1 MPARPVFPGCS
12 DAVTISMTEADV
24 ADIARRIH
32 AHDVSL
38 WGASPETQSIVG
50 QRLGWLDAPGWLNEN
65 REELTTWARA
75 IQSEGFAR
83 VVVLG
88 MGGSSLAA
96 QALAGVLGKTEQ
108 GLPLV
113 VLDTTHPDAIA
124 ATATAPSLSQTLFIS
139 ASKSGTTVE
148 VSALTAYFYQQVKAQ
163 RGHAAGENFVAITDA
178 GSALQHYAEA
188 HDFRRC
194 FLNPADVGGRF
205 SVLTAF
211 GMVPAALLGL
221 DLERMFC
228 SAYAAR
234 AASGLDTPD
243 ADPPALRLGQAMAR
257 SALAGR
263 NKLTLLLSP
272 QLGAFSAWVEQLVA
286 ESTGKSGIGIIPV
299 IDETLPIDDY
309 GADRFFVAVT
319 LAGDHTLDETLQ
331 ALAAAGHE
339 IDHHQLDDRYAV
351 VGEFFRWEFAVAV
364 AAALLAVN
372 PFDEPD
378 VVSSKQT
385 TRRLLEG
392 KKEEQAISI
401 GEIRDDAG
409 HALRMPLALVDEDAG
424 VIEQLVR
431 FFQNADP
438 TNYLTLMP
446 FLHMTDDV
454 QNLLSDLVVAL
465 RAVLP
470 LPVIL
475 NPGPRYLH
483 STGQLHKGG
492 PNTGLYLII
501 TASTGTVLAIPGE
514 PYSFSE
520 LNNAQARGDF
530 SNLVALGRQVAH
542 LDLGSSPQ
550 EALAAVVAAVR
561 LLWTENV

>member
-1 MPARPVFPGCS
+1 
-12 DAVTISMTEADV
+12 MTEADV
-24 ADIARRIH
+24 VDIARRIH
-32 AHDVSL
+32 TRDVSL
-38 WGASPETQSIVG
+38 WAAAPEAQSIVG
-50 QRLGWLDAPGWLNEN
+50 KRLGWLDAPDWLNEN
-65 REELTTWARA
+65 REELTTWARD
-75 IQSEGFAR
+75 IRGQGFAR

-96 QALAGVLGKTEQ
+96 QALAGVFGKTEQ

-113 VLDTTHPDAIA
+113 VLDTTHPEAIA
-124 ATATAPSLSQTLFIS
+124 ATAAAASLSETLFIS
-139 ASKSGTTVE
+139 ASKSGTTIE
-148 VSALTAYFYQQVKAQ
+148 VSALTAYFYQQVKAE
-163 RGHAAGENFVAITDA
+163 RGRAAGENFVAITDA
-178 GSALQHYAEA
+178 GSALQRYAEA

-221 DLERMFC
+221 DLDRMFN
-228 SAYAAR
+228 SARTAR
-234 AASGLDTPD
+234 AASGADTPD
-243 ADPPALRLGQAMAR
+243 ADPSALRLGQAMAR

-272 QLGAFSAWVEQLVA
+272 QLGAFSVWVEQLVA
-286 ESTGKSGIGIIPV
+286 ESIGKSGIGIIPV
-299 IDETLPIDDY
+299 IDESLPIGAY
-309 GADRFFVAVT
+309 GMDRFFVAVT
-319 LAGDHTLDETLQ
+319 LTGDHTLDETLQ
-331 ALAAAGHE
+331 ALEAAGHE
-339 IDHHQLDDRYAV
+339 IDHHQLDDRYDLA
-351 VGEFFRWEFAVAV
+351 GEFFRWEFAVAV
-364 AAALLAVN
+364 AGALLAVN

-392 KKEEQAISI
+392 KKEEQANSI

-409 HALRMPLALVDEDAG
+409 LTLRMPISLVDEDAG
-424 VIEQLVR
+424 LSGQLLR
-431 FFQNADP
+431 FFQNAGP

-446 FLHMTDDV
+446 FLYMTDDV
-454 QNLLSDLVVAL
+454 QNALSELITAL

-492 PNTGLYLII
+492 PNSGLYLII
-501 TASTGTVLAIPGE
+501 TASTDTMLAIPGE
-514 PYSFSE
+514 PYSFSD
-520 LNNAQARGDF
+520 LNNAQASGDF
-530 SNLVALGRQVAH
+530 LSLAALDRQVAH

-550 EALAAVVAAVR
+550 QALAAVTAEVQLR
-561 LLWTENV
+561 WTESA

>member
-1 MPARPVFPGCS
+1 
-12 DAVTISMTEADV
+12 MTEADV
-24 ADIARRIH
+24 VDIARRIH
-32 AHDVSL
+32 ARDVSL
-38 WGASPETQSIVG
+38 WAAAPEAQTIVG
-50 QRLGWLDAPGWLNEN
+50 KRLGWLDAPDWLNKN
-65 REELTTWARA
+65 REGLTTWARD
-75 IQSEGFAR
+75 IHGQGFAR

-108 GLPLV
+108 GVPLV
-113 VLDTTHPDAIA
+113 VLDTTHPEAIA
-124 ATATAPSLSQTLFIS
+124 ATAAAASLSETLFVS
-139 ASKSGTTVE
+139 ASKSGTTIE
-148 VSALTAYFYQQVKAQ
+148 VAALTPYFYQQVKAE
-163 RGHAAGENFVAITDA
+163 RGRAAGENFVAITDA

-188 HDFRRC
+188 HNFRHC
-194 FLNPADVGGRF
+194 FLNPADIGGRF
-205 SVLTAF
+205 SALTAF

-221 DLERMFC
+221 DLERMFY
-228 SAYAAR
+228 SAYDAR
-234 AASGLDTPD
+234 AASGADTPD
-243 ADPPALRLGQAMAR
+243 AEPSALRLGQAMAR

-272 QLGAFSAWVEQLVA
+272 QLRAFSVWVEQLVA

-299 IDETLPIDDY
+299 IDETLPIGAY

-331 ALAAAGHE
+331 ALKRVGHE
-339 IDHHQLDDRYAV
+339 IDHHQLDDRYDL

-364 AAALLAVN
+364 AAVLLAVN

-392 KKEEQAISI
+392 KKEAQAISI

-409 HALRMPLALVDEDAG
+409 HTLRMPFALVDEDVG
-424 VIEQLVR
+424 LIGQLVQ
-431 FFQNADP
+431 FFQNAGP

-454 QNLLSDLVVAL
+454 QTALLELVVAL

-501 TASTGTVLAIPGE
+501 TASTDTVLAIPGE
-514 PYSFSE
+514 PYSFSD
-520 LNNAQARGDF
+520 LNNAQACGDF
-530 SNLVALGRQVAH
+530 SSLVALGRQVAH

-550 EALAAVVAAVR
+550 QALAAVVAEVR
-561 LLWTENV
+561 LRWTETV

>member
-1 MPARPVFPGCS
+1 
-12 DAVTISMTEADV
+12 MTEADV
-24 ADIARRIH
+24 VDIARRIH
-32 AHDVSL
+32 TRDVSL
-38 WGASPETQSIVG
+38 WPAAPEEQPIIG
-50 QRLGWLDAPGWLNEN
+50 KRLGWLDAPDWLKKN
-65 REELTTWARA
+65 REELTTWARD
-75 IQSEGFAR
+75 IYGQEFAR

-96 QALAGVLGKTEQ
+96 RALAGVFGKTEQ

-113 VLDTTHPDAIA
+113 VLDTTHPEAIA
-124 ATATAPSLSQTLFIS
+124 VTAAAASLSETLFVS
-139 ASKSGTTVE
+139 ASKSGTTAE
-148 VSALTAYFYQQVKAQ
+148 VTALTAYFYQQVKAE
-163 RGHAAGENFVAITDA
+163 RGRAAGENFVAITDA

-205 SVLTAF
+205 SMLTAF

-221 DLERMFC
+221 DLDRMFN
-228 SAYAAR
+228 SAR
-234 AASGLDTPD
+234 AARVASEADTPD
-243 ADPPALRLGQAMAR
+243 ADQSALRLGQAMAR

-272 QLGAFSAWVEQLVA
+272 QLGAFSAWVEQLIA
-286 ESTGKSGIGIIPV
+286 ESTGKSGTGIIPV
-299 IDETLPIDDY
+299 IDESLPIGAY
-309 GADRFFVAVT
+309 GMDRFFVAVT
-319 LAGDHTLDETLQ
+319 LTGDHTLDETLQ
-331 ALAAAGHE
+331 ALEAAGHE
-339 IDHHQLDDRYAV
+339 IDHHQLDDRYDLA
-351 VGEFFRWEFAVAV
+351 GEFFRWEFAVAV
-364 AAALLAVN
+364 AGALLAVN

-392 KKEEQAISI
+392 NKEEQANSI

-409 HALRMPLALVDEDAG
+409 LTLRMPISLVDEDAG
-424 VIEQLVR
+424 LSGQLLR
-431 FFQNADP
+431 FFQNASP

-446 FLHMTDDV
+446 FLYMTDDV
-454 QNLLSDLVVAL
+454 QNALSELITAL

-492 PNTGLYLII
+492 PNSGLYLII
-501 TASTGTVLAIPGE
+501 TASTDTMLPIPGE
-514 PYSFSE
+514 PYSFSD
-520 LNNAQARGDF
+520 LNNAQASGDF
-530 SNLVALGRQVAH
+530 LSLVALGRQVAH
-542 LDLGSSPQ
+542 LDLGALTQ
-550 EALAAVVAAVR
+550 QALAAVTAEVQLR
-561 LLWTENV
+561 WTESA

>member
-1 MPARPVFPGCS
+1 
-12 DAVTISMTEADV
+12 MTEADV
-24 ADIARRIH
+24 VDIARRIH
-32 AHDVSL
+32 TRDVSL
-38 WGASPETQSIVG
+38 WAAAPEAQSIVG
-50 QRLGWLDAPGWLNEN
+50 KRLGWLDAPDWLNEN
-65 REELTTWARA
+65 REELTTWARD
-75 IQSEGFAR
+75 IRGQGFAR

-96 QALAGVLGKTEQ
+96 QALAGVFGKTEQ

-113 VLDTTHPDAIA
+113 VLDTTHPA
-124 ATATAPSLSQTLFIS
+124 AVTAAAACLPETLFVS
-139 ASKSGTTVE
+139 ASKSGTTTE
-148 VSALTAYFYQQVKAQ
+148 VTALTAYFYQQVKAE
-163 RGHAAGENFVAITDA
+163 RGRPAGENFVAITDA
-178 GSALQHYAEA
+178 GSALQRYAEA

-221 DLERMFC
+221 DLGRMFN
-228 SAYAAR
+228 SARTAR
-234 AASGLDTPD
+234 AASGADTLD
-243 ADPPALRLGQAMAR
+243 ADPSALRLGQAMAR

-263 NKLTLLLSP
+263 NELTLLLSP
-272 QLGAFSAWVEQLVA
+272 QLGAFAVWVEQLVA
-286 ESTGKSGIGIIPV
+286 ESIGKSGIGIIPV
-299 IDETLPIDDY
+299 IDESLPIGAY
-309 GADRFFVAVT
+309 GMDRFFVAVT
-319 LAGDHTLDETLQ
+319 LTGDHTLDETLQ
-331 ALAAAGHE
+331 ALEAAGHE
-339 IDHHQLDDRYAV
+339 IDHHQLDDRYDLA
-351 VGEFFRWEFAVAV
+351 GEFFRWEFAVAV
-364 AAALLAVN
+364 AGALLAVN

-392 KKEEQAISI
+392 KKEEQANSI

-409 HALRMPLALVDEDAG
+409 LTLRMPISLVDEDAG
-424 VIEQLVR
+424 LSGQLLR
-431 FFQNADP
+431 FFQNAGP

-446 FLHMTDDV
+446 FLYMTDDV
-454 QNLLSDLVVAL
+454 QNAMSELITAL

-492 PNTGLYLII
+492 PNSGLYLII
-501 TASTGTVLAIPGE
+501 TASTDTMLAIPGE

-520 LNNAQARGDF
+520 LNNAQASGDF
-530 SNLVALGRQVAH
+530 LSLVALDRQVAH

-550 EALAAVVAAVR
+550 QALAAVTAEVQLR
-561 LLWTENV
+561 WTESA

>member
-1 MPARPVFPGCS
+1 
-12 DAVTISMTEADV
+12 MTEADV
-24 ADIARRIH
+24 VDIARRIH
-32 AHDVSL
+32 TRDVSL
-38 WGASPETQSIVG
+38 WAAAPEAQSIVG
-50 QRLGWLDAPGWLNEN
+50 KRLGWLDAPNWLNEN
-65 REELTTWARA
+65 REELTTWARD
-75 IQSEGFAR
+75 IRSQGFAR

-96 QALAGVLGKTEQ
+96 RALAGVFGKTEQ

-113 VLDTTHPDAIA
+113 VLDTTHPAAI
-124 ATATAPSLSQTLFIS
+124 TAEAVCLPETLFVS
-139 ASKSGTTVE
+139 ASKSGTTAE
-148 VSALTAYFYQQVKAQ
+148 VTALTAYFYQQVKAE
-163 RGHAAGENFVAITDA
+163 RGRAAGENFVAITDA
-178 GSALQHYAEA
+178 GSALQRYAEA

-221 DLERMFC
+221 DLDRMFN
-228 SAYAAR
+228 SARIAW
-234 AASGLDTPD
+234 AASGADTPD
-243 ADPPALRLGQAMAR
+243 SDQSALRLGQAMAW

-272 QLGAFSAWVEQLVA
+272 QLGAFSVWVEQLVA
-286 ESTGKSGIGIIPV
+286 ESIGKSGIGIIPV
-299 IDETLPIDDY
+299 IDESLPISTY
-309 GADRFFVAVT
+309 GKDRFFVAVT
-319 LAGDHTLDETLQ
+319 LIGDHTQDETLQ
-331 ALAAAGHE
+331 ALEAVGHE
-339 IDHHQLDDRYAV
+339 IDHHQLDDRYDLA
-351 VGEFFRWEFAVAV
+351 GEFFRWEFAVAV
-364 AAALLAVN
+364 TGALLAVN

-392 KKEEQAISI
+392 KKEEQANSI

-409 HALRMPLALVDEDAG
+409 LTLRMPISLVDEDAG
-424 VIEQLVR
+424 LSGQLLR
-431 FFQNADP
+431 FFQNAGP

-446 FLHMTDDV
+446 FLYMTDDV
-454 QNLLSDLVVAL
+454 QNALSELITAL

-492 PNTGLYLII
+492 PNSGLYLII
-501 TASTGTVLAIPGE
+501 TASTDTMLAIPGE
-514 PYSFSE
+514 PYSFSD
-520 LNNAQARGDF
+520 LNNAQASGDF
-530 SNLVALGRQVAH
+530 LSLAALDRQVAH

-550 EALAAVVAAVR
+550 QALAAVTAEVQLR
-561 LLWTENV
+561 WTESA

>member
-1 MPARPVFPGCS
+1 
-12 DAVTISMTEADV
+12 MTEADV
-24 ADIARRIH
+24 VDIARRIH
-32 AHDVSL
+32 TRDVSL
-38 WGASPETQSIVG
+38 WPAAPEEQPIIG
-50 QRLGWLDAPGWLNEN
+50 KRLGWLDAPDWLKKN
-65 REELTTWARA
+65 REELTTWARD
-75 IQSEGFAR
+75 IYGQEFAR

-96 QALAGVLGKTEQ
+96 RALAGVFGKTEQ

-113 VLDTTHPDAIA
+113 VLDTTHPEAIA
-124 ATATAPSLSQTLFIS
+124 VTAAAASLSETLFVS
-139 ASKSGTTVE
+139 ASKSGTTAE
-148 VSALTAYFYQQVKAQ
+148 VTALTAYFYQQVKAE
-163 RGHAAGENFVAITDA
+163 RGRAAGENFVAITDA

-205 SVLTAF
+205 SMLTAF

-221 DLERMFC
+221 DLDRMFN
-228 SAYAAR
+228 SAR
-234 AASGLDTPD
+234 AARVASEADTPD
-243 ADPPALRLGQAMAR
+243 ADQSALRLGQAMAR

-272 QLGAFSAWVEQLVA
+272 QLGAFSAWVEQLIA

-299 IDETLPIDDY
+299 IDESLPIGAY
-309 GADRFFVAVT
+309 GMDRFFVAVT
-319 LAGDHTLDETLQ
+319 LTGDHTLDETLQ
-331 ALAAAGHE
+331 ALEAAGHE
-339 IDHHQLDDRYAV
+339 IDHHQLDDRYDLA
-351 VGEFFRWEFAVAV
+351 GEFFRWEFAVAV
-364 AAALLAVN
+364 AGALLAVN

-392 KKEEQAISI
+392 NKEEQANSI

-409 HALRMPLALVDEDAG
+409 LTLRMPISLVDEDAG
-424 VIEQLVR
+424 LSGQLLR
-431 FFQNADP
+431 FFQNASP

-446 FLHMTDDV
+446 FLYMTDDV
-454 QNLLSDLVVAL
+454 QNALSELITAL

-492 PNTGLYLII
+492 PNSGLYLII
-501 TASTGTVLAIPGE
+501 TASTDTMLPIPGE
-514 PYSFSE
+514 PYSFSD
-520 LNNAQARGDF
+520 LNNAQASGDF
-530 SNLVALGRQVAH
+530 LSLVALGRQVAH
-542 LDLGSSPQ
+542 LDLGALTQ
-550 EALAAVVAAVR
+550 QALAAVTAEVQLR
-561 LLWTENV
+561 WTESA

>member
-1 MPARPVFPGCS
+1 
-12 DAVTISMTEADV
+12 MTEADV
-24 ADIARRIH
+24 VDIARRIH
-32 AHDVSL
+32 TRDVSL
-38 WGASPETQSIVG
+38 WPAAPEEQPIIG
-50 QRLGWLDAPGWLNEN
+50 KRLGWVDAPDWLKKN
-65 REELTTWARA
+65 REELTTWARD
-75 IQSEGFAR
+75 IYGQEFAR

-96 QALAGVLGKTEQ
+96 RTLAGVFGKTEQ

-113 VLDTTHPDAIA
+113 VLDTTHPEAIA
-124 ATATAPSLSQTLFIS
+124 VTAAAASLSETLFVS
-139 ASKSGTTVE
+139 ASKSGTTAE
-148 VSALTAYFYQQVKAQ
+148 VTALTAYFYQQVKAE
-163 RGHAAGENFVAITDA
+163 RGRAAGENFVAITDA

-205 SVLTAF
+205 SMLTAF

-221 DLERMFC
+221 DLDRMFN
-228 SAYAAR
+228 SAR
-234 AASGLDTPD
+234 AARVASEADTPD
-243 ADPPALRLGQAMAR
+243 ADQSALRLGQAMAR

-272 QLGAFSAWVEQLVA
+272 QLGAFSAWVEQLIA

-299 IDETLPIDDY
+299 IDESLPIGAY
-309 GADRFFVAVT
+309 GMDRFFVAVT
-319 LAGDHTLDETLQ
+319 LTGDHTLDETLQ
-331 ALAAAGHE
+331 ALEAAGHE
-339 IDHHQLDDRYAV
+339 IDHHQLDDRYDLA
-351 VGEFFRWEFAVAV
+351 GEFFRWEFAVAV
-364 AAALLAVN
+364 AGALLAVN

-392 KKEEQAISI
+392 NKEEQANSI

-409 HALRMPLALVDEDAG
+409 LTLRMPISLVDEDAG
-424 VIEQLVR
+424 LSGQLLR
-431 FFQNADP
+431 FFQNASP

-446 FLHMTDDV
+446 FLYMTDDV
-454 QNLLSDLVVAL
+454 QNALSELITAL

-492 PNTGLYLII
+492 PNSGLYLII
-501 TASTGTVLAIPGE
+501 TASTDTMLPIPGE
-514 PYSFSE
+514 PYSFSD
-520 LNNAQARGDF
+520 LNNAQASGDF
-530 SNLVALGRQVAH
+530 LSLVALGRQVAH
-542 LDLGSSPQ
+542 LDLGALTQ
-550 EALAAVVAAVR
+550 QALAAVTAEVQLR
-561 LLWTENV
+561 WTESA

>member
-1 MPARPVFPGCS
+1 
-12 DAVTISMTEADV
+12 MTEADV
-24 ADIARRIH
+24 VDIARRIH
-32 AHDVSL
+32 TRDVSL
-38 WGASPETQSIVG
+38 WPAAPEEQPIIG
-50 QRLGWLDAPGWLNEN
+50 KRLGWLDAPDWLKKN
-65 REELTTWARA
+65 REELTTWARD
-75 IQSEGFAR
+75 IYGQEFAR

-96 QALAGVLGKTEQ
+96 RTLAGVFGKTEQ

-113 VLDTTHPDAIA
+113 VLDTTHPEAIA
-124 ATATAPSLSQTLFIS
+124 VTAAAASLSETLFVS
-139 ASKSGTTVE
+139 ASKSGTTAE
-148 VSALTAYFYQQVKAQ
+148 VTALTAYFYQQVKAE
-163 RGHAAGENFVAITDA
+163 RGRAAGENFVAITDA

-205 SVLTAF
+205 SMLTAF

-221 DLERMFC
+221 DLDRMFN
-228 SAYAAR
+228 SAR
-234 AASGLDTPD
+234 AARVASEADTPD
-243 ADPPALRLGQAMAR
+243 ADQSALRLGQAMAR

-272 QLGAFSAWVEQLVA
+272 QLGAFSAWVEQLIA

-299 IDETLPIDDY
+299 IDESLPIGAY
-309 GADRFFVAVT
+309 GMDRFFVAVT
-319 LAGDHTLDETLQ
+319 LTGDHTLDETLQ
-331 ALAAAGHE
+331 ALEAAGHE
-339 IDHHQLDDRYAV
+339 IDHHQLDDRYDLA
-351 VGEFFRWEFAVAV
+351 GEFFRWEFAVAV
-364 AAALLAVN
+364 AGALLAVN

-392 KKEEQAISI
+392 KKEEKANSI

-409 HALRMPLALVDEDAG
+409 LTLRMPISLVDEDAG
-424 VIEQLVR
+424 LSGQLLR
-431 FFQNADP
+431 FFQNASP

-446 FLHMTDDV
+446 FLYMTDDV
-454 QNLLSDLVVAL
+454 QNALSELITAL

-492 PNTGLYLII
+492 PNSGLYLII
-501 TASTGTVLAIPGE
+501 TASTDTMLPIPGE
-514 PYSFSE
+514 PYSFSD
-520 LNNAQARGDF
+520 LNNAQASGDF
-530 SNLVALGRQVAH
+530 LSLVALGRQVAH
-542 LDLGSSPQ
+542 LDLGALTQ
-550 EALAAVVAAVR
+550 QALAAVTAEVQLR
-561 LLWTENV
+561 WTESA

>member
-1 MPARPVFPGCS
+1 
-12 DAVTISMTEADV
+12 MTEADV
-24 ADIARRIH
+24 VDIARRIH
-32 AHDVSL
+32 ARDVSL
-38 WGASPETQSIVG
+38 WAAAPEAQTIVG
-50 QRLGWLDAPGWLNEN
+50 KRLGWLDAPDWLNKN
-65 REELTTWARA
+65 REGLTTWARD
-75 IQSEGFAR
+75 IHGQGFAR

-108 GLPLV
+108 GVPLV
-113 VLDTTHPDAIA
+113 VLDTTHPEAIS
-124 ATATAPSLSQTLFIS
+124 ATAAAASLSETLFVS
-139 ASKSGTTVE
+139 ASKSGTTIE
-148 VSALTAYFYQQVKAQ
+148 VAALTPYFYQQVKAE
-163 RGHAAGENFVAITDA
+163 RGRAAGENFVAITDA

-188 HDFRRC
+188 HNFRHC
-194 FLNPADVGGRF
+194 FLNPADIGGRF
-205 SVLTAF
+205 SALTAF

-221 DLERMFC
+221 DLERMFY
-228 SAYAAR
+228 SAYDAR
-234 AASGLDTPD
+234 AASGADTPD
-243 ADPPALRLGQAMAR
+243 AEPSALRLGQAMAR

-272 QLGAFSAWVEQLVA
+272 QLRAFSVWVEQLVA

-299 IDETLPIDDY
+299 IDEALPIGAY

-331 ALAAAGHE
+331 ALKGAGYE
-339 IDHHQLDDRYAV
+339 IDHHQLDDRYDL

-364 AAALLAVN
+364 AAVLLAVN

-378 VVSSKQT
+378 VVSSKQA

-392 KKEEQAISI
+392 KKEAQAISI

-409 HALRMPLALVDEDAG
+409 HTLRMPFALVDEDVG
-424 VIEQLVR
+424 LIGQLVQ
-431 FFQNADP
+431 FFQNAGP
-438 TNYLTLMP
+438 SNYLTLMP
-446 FLHMTDDV
+446 FLHMTDGV
-454 QNLLSDLVVAL
+454 QTALLELVVAL

-501 TASTGTVLAIPGE
+501 TASTDTVLAIPGE
-514 PYSFSE
+514 PYSFSD
-520 LNNAQARGDF
+520 LNNAQACGDF
-530 SNLVALGRQVAH
+530 SSLVALGRQVAH

-550 EALAAVVAAVR
+550 QALAAVVAEVR
-561 LLWTENV
+561 LRWTETV

>member
-1 MPARPVFPGCS
+1 
-12 DAVTISMTEADV
+12 MTEADV
-24 ADIARRIH
+24 VDIARRIH
-32 AHDVSL
+32 ARDVSL
-38 WGASPETQSIVG
+38 WAAAPEAQSIVG
-50 QRLGWLDAPGWLNEN
+50 KRLGWLDAADWLNKN
-65 REELTTWARA
+65 REELTTWARD
-75 IQSEGFAR
+75 IHGQGFAR

-108 GLPLV
+108 GVPLV
-113 VLDTTHPDAIA
+113 VLDTTHPEAIS
-124 ATATAPSLSQTLFIS
+124 ATAAAASLSETLFVS
-139 ASKSGTTVE
+139 ASKSGTTIE
-148 VSALTAYFYQQVKAQ
+148 VAALTAYFYQQVKAE
-163 RGHAAGENFVAITDA
+163 RGRAAGENFVAITDA

-188 HDFRRC
+188 HNFRHC
-194 FLNPADVGGRF
+194 FLNPADIGGRF

-221 DLERMFC
+221 DLERMFY
-228 SAYAAR
+228 SAYDAR
-234 AASGLDTPD
+234 AASRADTPD
-243 ADPPALRLGQAMAR
+243 ADPSALRLGQAMAR

-272 QLGAFSAWVEQLVA
+272 QLRAFSVWVEQLVA

-299 IDETLPIDDY
+299 IDEALPIGAY

-331 ALAAAGHE
+331 ALKGAGHE
-339 IDHHQLDDRYAV
+339 IDHHQLDNRYDL

-364 AAALLAVN
+364 AAVLLAVN

-385 TRRLLEG
+385 TCRLLEG

-409 HALRMPLALVDEDAG
+409 HTLRMPFALVDEDVG
-424 VIEQLVR
+424 LIGQLVQ
-431 FFQNADP
+431 FFQNAGP
-438 TNYLTLMP
+438 SNYLTLMP
-446 FLHMTDDV
+446 FLHMTDGV
-454 QNLLSDLVVAL
+454 QTALLELVVAL

-501 TASTGTVLAIPGE
+501 TASTDTVLAIPGK
-514 PYSFSE
+514 PYSFSD
-520 LNNAQARGDF
+520 LNNAQACGDF
-530 SNLVALGRQVAH
+530 SSLVALGRQVAH

-550 EALAAVVAAVR
+550 QALAAVVAEVR
-561 LLWTENV
+561 LRWTETV

>member
-1 MPARPVFPGCS
+1 
-12 DAVTISMTEADV
+12 MTEADV
-24 ADIARRIH
+24 VDIARRIH
-32 AHDVSL
+32 TRDVSL
-38 WGASPETQSIVG
+38 WPAAPEEQPIIG
-50 QRLGWLDAPGWLNEN
+50 KRLGWLDAPDWLKKN
-65 REELTTWARA
+65 REELTTWARD
-75 IQSEGFAR
+75 IYGQEFAR

-96 QALAGVLGKTEQ
+96 RALAGVFGKTEQ

-113 VLDTTHPDAIA
+113 VLDTTHPEAIA
-124 ATATAPSLSQTLFIS
+124 VTAAAASLSETLFVS
-139 ASKSGTTVE
+139 ASKSGTTAE
-148 VSALTAYFYQQVKAQ
+148 VTALTAYFYQQVKAE
-163 RGHAAGENFVAITDA
+163 RGRAAGENFVAITDA

-205 SVLTAF
+205 SMLTAF

-221 DLERMFC
+221 NLDRMFN
-228 SAYAAR
+228 SAR
-234 AASGLDTPD
+234 AARVASEADTPD
-243 ADPPALRLGQAMAR
+243 ADQSALRLGQAMAR

-272 QLGAFSAWVEQLVA
+272 QLGAFSAWVEQLIA

-299 IDETLPIDDY
+299 IAESLPIGAY
-309 GADRFFVAVT
+309 GMDRFFVAVT
-319 LAGDHTLDETLQ
+319 LTGDHTLDETLQ
-331 ALAAAGHE
+331 ALEAAGHE
-339 IDHHQLDDRYAV
+339 IDHHQLDDRYDLA
-351 VGEFFRWEFAVAV
+351 GEFFRWEFAVAV
-364 AAALLAVN
+364 AGALLAVN

-392 KKEEQAISI
+392 NKEEQANSI

-409 HALRMPLALVDEDAG
+409 LTLRMPISLVDEDAG
-424 VIEQLVR
+424 LSGQLLR
-431 FFQNADP
+431 FFQNASP

-446 FLHMTDDV
+446 FLYMTDDV
-454 QNLLSDLVVAL
+454 QNALSELITAL

-492 PNTGLYLII
+492 PNSGLYLII
-501 TASTGTVLAIPGE
+501 TASTDTMLPIPGE
-514 PYSFSE
+514 PYSFSD
-520 LNNAQARGDF
+520 LNNAQASGDF
-530 SNLVALGRQVAH
+530 LSLVALGRQVAH
-542 LDLGSSPQ
+542 LDLGALTQ
-550 EALAAVVAAVR
+550 QALAAVTAEVQLR
-561 LLWTENV
+561 WTESA

>member
-1 MPARPVFPGCS
+1 
-12 DAVTISMTEADV
+12 MTEADV
-24 ADIARRIH
+24 VDIARRIH
-32 AHDVSL
+32 TRDVSL
-38 WGASPETQSIVG
+38 WPAAPEEQPIIG
-50 QRLGWLDAPGWLNEN
+50 KRLGWLDAPDWLKKN
-65 REELTTWARA
+65 REELTTWARD
-75 IQSEGFAR
+75 IYGQEFAR

-96 QALAGVLGKTEQ
+96 RTLAGVFGKTEQ

-113 VLDTTHPDAIA
+113 VLDTTHPEAIA
-124 ATATAPSLSQTLFIS
+124 VTAAAASLSETLFVS
-139 ASKSGTTVE
+139 ASKSGTTAE
-148 VSALTAYFYQQVKAQ
+148 VTALTAYFYQQVKAE
-163 RGHAAGENFVAITDA
+163 RGRAAGENFVAITDA

-205 SVLTAF
+205 SMLTAF

-221 DLERMFC
+221 DLDRMFN
-228 SAYAAR
+228 SAR
-234 AASGLDTPD
+234 AARVASEADTPD
-243 ADPPALRLGQAMAR
+243 ADQSALRLGQAMAR

-272 QLGAFSAWVEQLVA
+272 QLGAFSAWVEQLIA
-286 ESTGKSGIGIIPV
+286 ESTGKSGIGIIPA
-299 IDETLPIDDY
+299 IDESLPIGAY
-309 GADRFFVAVT
+309 GMDRFFVAVT
-319 LAGDHTLDETLQ
+319 LTGDHTLDETLQ
-331 ALAAAGHE
+331 ALEAAGHE
-339 IDHHQLDDRYAV
+339 IDHHQLDDRYDLA
-351 VGEFFRWEFAVAV
+351 GEFFRWEFAVAV
-364 AAALLAVN
+364 AGALLAVN

-392 KKEEQAISI
+392 NKEEQANSI

-409 HALRMPLALVDEDAG
+409 LTLRMPISLVDEDAG
-424 VIEQLVR
+424 LSGQLLR
-431 FFQNADP
+431 FFQNASP

-446 FLHMTDDV
+446 FLYMTDDV
-454 QNLLSDLVVAL
+454 QNALSELITAL

-492 PNTGLYLII
+492 PNSGLYLII
-501 TASTGTVLAIPGE
+501 TASTDTMLPIPGE
-514 PYSFSE
+514 PYSFSD
-520 LNNAQARGDF
+520 LNNAQASGDF
-530 SNLVALGRQVAH
+530 LSLVALGRQVAH
-542 LDLGSSPQ
+542 LDLGALTQ
-550 EALAAVVAAVR
+550 QALAAVTAEVQLR
-561 LLWTENV
+561 WTESA

>member
-1 MPARPVFPGCS
+1 
-12 DAVTISMTEADV
+12 MTEADV
-24 ADIARRIH
+24 VDIARRIH
-32 AHDVSL
+32 TRDVSL
-38 WGASPETQSIVG
+38 WPAAPEEQPIIG
-50 QRLGWLDAPGWLNEN
+50 KRLGWLDAPDWLKKN
-65 REELTTWARA
+65 REELTRWARD
-75 IQSEGFAR
+75 IYGQEFAR

-88 MGGSSLAA
+88 MGGSSLAGRT
-96 QALAGVLGKTEQ
+96 LAGVFGKTEQ

-113 VLDTTHPDAIA
+113 VLDTTHPEAIA
-124 ATATAPSLSQTLFIS
+124 VTAAAASLSETLFVS
-139 ASKSGTTVE
+139 ASKSGTTAE
-148 VSALTAYFYQQVKAQ
+148 VTALTAYFYQQVKAE
-163 RGHAAGENFVAITDA
+163 RGRAAGENFVAITDA

-205 SVLTAF
+205 SMLTAF

-221 DLERMFC
+221 NLDRMFN
-228 SAYAAR
+228 SAR
-234 AASGLDTPD
+234 AARVASEADTPD
-243 ADPPALRLGQAMAR
+243 ADQSALRLGQAMAR

-272 QLGAFSAWVEQLVA
+272 QLGAFSAWVEQLIA

-299 IDETLPIDDY
+299 IAESLPIGAY
-309 GADRFFVAVT
+309 GMDRFFVAVT
-319 LAGDHTLDETLQ
+319 LTGDHTLDETLQ
-331 ALAAAGHE
+331 ALEAAGHE
-339 IDHHQLDDRYAV
+339 IDHHQLDDRYDLA
-351 VGEFFRWEFAVAV
+351 GEFFRWEFAVAV
-364 AAALLAVN
+364 AGALLAVN

-392 KKEEQAISI
+392 NKEEQANSI

-409 HALRMPLALVDEDAG
+409 LTLRMPISLVDEDAG
-424 VIEQLVR
+424 LSGQLLR
-431 FFQNADP
+431 FFQNASP

-446 FLHMTDDV
+446 FLYMTDDV
-454 QNLLSDLVVAL
+454 QNALSELITAL

-492 PNTGLYLII
+492 PNSGLYLII
-501 TASTGTVLAIPGE
+501 TASTDTMLPIPGE
-514 PYSFSE
+514 PYSFSD
-520 LNNAQARGDF
+520 LNNAQASGDF
-530 SNLVALGRQVAH
+530 LSLVALGRQVAH
-542 LDLGSSPQ
+542 LDLGALTQ
-550 EALAAVVAAVR
+550 QALAAVTAEVQLR
-561 LLWTENV
+561 WTESA

>member
-1 MPARPVFPGCS
+1 
-12 DAVTISMTEADV
+12 MTEADV
-24 ADIARRIH
+24 VDIARRIH

-38 WGASPETQSIVG
+38 WGATPETQSIVG
-50 QRLGWLDAPGWLNEN
+50 QRLGWLDAPDWLNEN
-65 REELTTWARA
+65 REELTTWARD
-75 IQSEGFAR
+75 IHSEGFVR

-113 VLDTTHPDAIA
+113 VLDTTHPEAIA
-124 ATATAPSLSQTLFIS
+124 ATAAAASLSETLFIS
-139 ASKSGTTVE
+139 ASKSGTTIE
-148 VSALTAYFYQQVKAQ
+148 VSALTAYFYQQVKAEL
-163 RGHAAGENFVAITDA
+163 GSAAGENFVAITDA

-234 AASGLDTPD
+234 AASEVDTPD
-243 ADPPALRLGQAMAR
+243 AGPSALRLGQAMAR

-272 QLGAFSAWVEQLVA
+272 QLGAFSVWVEQLVA

-299 IDETLPIDDY
+299 IDETLPIGDY

-339 IDHHQLDDRYAV
+339 IDHHQLGDRYAV

-401 GEIRDDAG
+401 GEIRDDPG
-409 HALRMPLALVDEDAG
+409 LALCLPFALVDEDAG
-424 VIEQLVR
+424 FIEQLVR
-431 FFQNADP
+431 FFQNAGP

-446 FLHMTDDV
+446 FVHMTDDV
-454 QNLLSDLVVAL
+454 QNLLSELVVAL

-470 LPVIL
+470 VPVIL

-501 TASTGTVLAIPGE
+501 TASTDTVLAIPGE
-514 PYSFSE
+514 PYSFSD

-530 SNLVALGRQVAH
+530 SSLVALGRQVAH

-550 EALAAVVAAVR
+550 EALAAVVAEIR
-561 LLWTENV
+561 LLWTETV

>member
-1 MPARPVFPGCS
+1 
-12 DAVTISMTEADV
+12 MTEADV
-24 ADIARRIH
+24 VDIARRIH
-32 AHDVSL
+32 TRDVSL
-38 WGASPETQSIVG
+38 WPAAPEEQPIIG
-50 QRLGWLDAPGWLNEN
+50 KRLGWLDAPDWLKKN
-65 REELTTWARA
+65 REELTRWARD
-75 IQSEGFAR
+75 IYGQEFAR

-96 QALAGVLGKTEQ
+96 RTLAGVFGKTEQ

-113 VLDTTHPDAIA
+113 VLDTTHPEAIA
-124 ATATAPSLSQTLFIS
+124 VTAAAASLSETLFVS
-139 ASKSGTTVE
+139 ASKSGTTAE
-148 VSALTAYFYQQVKAQ
+148 VTALTAYFYQQVKAE
-163 RGHAAGENFVAITDA
+163 RGRAAGENFVAITDA

-205 SVLTAF
+205 SMLTAF

-221 DLERMFC
+221 DLDRMFN
-228 SAYAAR
+228 SAR
-234 AASGLDTPD
+234 AARVASEADTPD
-243 ADPPALRLGQAMAR
+243 ADQSALRLGQAMAR

-272 QLGAFSAWVEQLVA
+272 QLGAFSAWVEQLIA

-299 IDETLPIDDY
+299 IDESLPIGAY
-309 GADRFFVAVT
+309 GMDRFFVAVT
-319 LAGDHTLDETLQ
+319 LTGDHTLDETLQ
-331 ALAAAGHE
+331 ALEAAGHE
-339 IDHHQLDDRYAV
+339 IDHHQLDDRYDLA
-351 VGEFFRWEFAVAV
+351 GEFFRWEFAVAV
-364 AAALLAVN
+364 AGALLAVN

-392 KKEEQAISI
+392 NKEEQANSI
-401 GEIRDDAG
+401 GEIHDDAG
-409 HALRMPLALVDEDAG
+409 LTLRMPISLVDEDAG
-424 VIEQLVR
+424 LSGQLLR
-431 FFQNADP
+431 FFQNASP

-446 FLHMTDDV
+446 FLYMTDDV
-454 QNLLSDLVVAL
+454 QNALSELITAL

-492 PNTGLYLII
+492 PNSGLYLII
-501 TASTGTVLAIPGE
+501 TASTDTMLPIPGE
-514 PYSFSE
+514 PYSFSD
-520 LNNAQARGDF
+520 LNNAQASGDF
-530 SNLVALGRQVAH
+530 LSLVALGRQVAH
-542 LDLGSSPQ
+542 LDLGALTQ
-550 EALAAVVAAVR
+550 QALAAVTAEVQLR
-561 LLWTENV
+561 WTESA

>member
-1 MPARPVFPGCS
+1 
-12 DAVTISMTEADV
+12 MTEADV

-32 AHDVSL
+32 TRDVSL
-38 WGASPETQSIVG
+38 WAAAPEAQSIVG
-50 QRLGWLDAPGWLNEN
+50 KRLGWLDAPDWLNEN
-65 REELTTWARA
+65 REELTTWARD
-75 IQSEGFAR
+75 ICRQGFAR

-96 QALAGVLGKTEQ
+96 QALAGVFGKTEQ

-113 VLDTTHPDAIA
+113 VLDTTHPA
-124 ATATAPSLSQTLFIS
+124 AVTAAAVCLPETLFVS
-139 ASKSGTTVE
+139 ASKSGTTAE
-148 VSALTAYFYQQVKAQ
+148 VTALTAYFYQQVKAE
-163 RGHAAGENFVAITDA
+163 RGRAAGENFVAITDA
-178 GSALQHYAEA
+178 GSALQRYAEA

-194 FLNPADVGGRF
+194 FLNLADVGGRF

-221 DLERMFC
+221 DLDRMFN
-228 SAYAAR
+228 SARTAR
-234 AASGLDTPD
+234 AASGADTLD
-243 ADPPALRLGQAMAR
+243 ADPSALRLGQAMAR

-272 QLGAFSAWVEQLVA
+272 QLGAFSVWVEQLVA
-286 ESTGKSGIGIIPV
+286 ESIGKSGIGIIPV
-299 IDETLPIDDY
+299 IDESLPIGAY
-309 GADRFFVAVT
+309 GMDRFFVAVT
-319 LAGDHTLDETLQ
+319 LTGDHTLDETLQ
-331 ALAAAGHE
+331 ALEAAGHE
-339 IDHHQLDDRYAV
+339 IDHHQLDDRYDLA
-351 VGEFFRWEFAVAV
+351 GEFFRWEFAVAV
-364 AAALLAVN
+364 TGALLAVN

-392 KKEEQAISI
+392 KKEEQANSI

-409 HALRMPLALVDEDAG
+409 LTLRMPISLVDVNAG
-424 VIEQLVR
+424 LSGQLLR
-431 FFQNADP
+431 FFQNAGP

-446 FLHMTDDV
+446 FLYMTDDV
-454 QNLLSDLVVAL
+454 QNALSELITAL

-501 TASTGTVLAIPGE
+501 TASTDTVLAIPGE
-514 PYSFSE
+514 PYSFSD
-520 LNNAQARGDF
+520 LNNAQACGDF
-530 SNLVALGRQVAH
+530 SSLVALGRQVAH

-550 EALAAVVAAVR
+550 QALAAVVAEVR
-561 LLWTENV
+561 LRWTETV

>member
-1 MPARPVFPGCS
+1 
-12 DAVTISMTEADV
+12 MTEADV
-24 ADIARRIH
+24 VDIARRVH
-32 AHDVSL
+32 ARDVSL
-38 WGASPETQSIVG
+38 WGATSETRSIVG
-50 QRLGWLDAPGWLNEN
+50 KRLGWLDAPDWLNEN
-65 REELTTWARA
+65 REELTTWARD
-75 IQSEGFAR
+75 IRGQGFAR

-96 QALAGVLGKTEQ
+96 QALAGVFGKTEQ

-113 VLDTTHPDAIA
+113 VLDTTHPA
-124 ATATAPSLSQTLFIS
+124 AVTAAAACLPETLFVS
-139 ASKSGTTVE
+139 ASKSGTTTE
-148 VSALTAYFYQQVKAQ
+148 VTALTAYFYQQVKAE
-163 RGHAAGENFVAITDA
+163 RGRAAGENFVAITDA
-178 GSALQHYAEA
+178 GSALQRYAEA

-221 DLERMFC
+221 DLEQMFN
-228 SAYAAR
+228 SARTAR
-234 AASGLDTPD
+234 AASGADTPD
-243 ADPPALRLGQAMAR
+243 ADPSALRLGQAMAR

-272 QLGAFSAWVEQLVA
+272 QLGAFSVWVEQLVA
-286 ESTGKSGIGIIPV
+286 ESIGKSGIGIIPV
-299 IDETLPIDDY
+299 IDESLPIGAY
-309 GADRFFVAVT
+309 GMDRFFVAVT
-319 LAGDHTLDETLQ
+319 LTGDHTLDETLQ
-331 ALAAAGHE
+331 ALEAAGHE
-339 IDHHQLDDRYAV
+339 IDHHQLDDRYDLA
-351 VGEFFRWEFAVAV
+351 GEFFRWEFAVAV
-364 AAALLAVN
+364 AGALLAVN

-392 KKEEQAISI
+392 KKEEQANSI

-409 HALRMPLALVDEDAG
+409 LTLRMPISLVDEDAG
-424 VIEQLVR
+424 LSGQLLR
-431 FFQNADP
+431 FFQNAGP

-446 FLHMTDDV
+446 FLYMTDDV
-454 QNLLSDLVVAL
+454 QNALSELITAL

-492 PNTGLYLII
+492 PNSGLYLII
-501 TASTGTVLAIPGE
+501 TASTDTMLAIPGE
-514 PYSFSE
+514 PYSFSD
-520 LNNAQARGDF
+520 LNNAQASGDF
-530 SNLVALGRQVAH
+530 LSLVALDRQVAH

-550 EALAAVVAAVR
+550 QALAAVTAEVQLR
-561 LLWTENV
+561 WTESA

>member
-1 MPARPVFPGCS
+1 
-12 DAVTISMTEADV
+12 MTEADV

-32 AHDVSL
+32 ARDVSL
-38 WGASPETQSIVG
+38 WAAAPEAQSIVG
-50 QRLGWLDAPGWLNEN
+50 KRLGWLDAADWLNKN
-65 REELTTWARA
+65 REELTMWARD
-75 IQSEGFAR
+75 IHGQGFAR

-108 GLPLV
+108 GVPLV
-113 VLDTTHPDAIA
+113 VLDTTHPEAIS
-124 ATATAPSLSQTLFIS
+124 ATAAAASLSETLFVS
-139 ASKSGTTVE
+139 ASKSGTTIE
-148 VSALTAYFYQQVKAQ
+148 VAALTPYFYQQVKAE
-163 RGHAAGENFVAITDA
+163 RGRAAGENFVAITDA

-188 HDFRRC
+188 HNFRHC
-194 FLNPADVGGRF
+194 FLNPADIGGRF

-221 DLERMFC
+221 DLERMFY
-228 SAYAAR
+228 SAYDAR
-234 AASGLDTPD
+234 AASRADTPD
-243 ADPPALRLGQAMAR
+243 ADPSALRLGQAMAR

-272 QLGAFSAWVEQLVA
+272 QLRAFSAWVEQLVA

-299 IDETLPIDDY
+299 IDEALPIGAY

-331 ALAAAGHE
+331 ALKGAGHE
-339 IDHHQLDDRYAV
+339 IDHHQLDDRYDL

-364 AAALLAVN
+364 AAVLLAVN

-385 TRRLLEG
+385 TCRLLEG

-409 HALRMPLALVDEDAG
+409 HTLRMPFALVDEDVG
-424 VIEQLVR
+424 LIGQLVQ
-431 FFQNADP
+431 FFQNAGP

-446 FLHMTDDV
+446 FLHMTDGV
-454 QNLLSDLVVAL
+454 QTALLELVVAL

-501 TASTGTVLAIPGE
+501 TASTDTVLAIPGK
-514 PYSFSE
+514 PYSFSD
-520 LNNAQARGDF
+520 LNNAQACGDF
-530 SNLVALGRQVAH
+530 SSLVALGRQVAH

-550 EALAAVVAAVR
+550 QALAAVVAEVR
-561 LLWTENV
+561 LRWTETV

>member
-1 MPARPVFPGCS
+1 
-12 DAVTISMTEADV
+12 MTEADV

-32 AHDVSL
+32 ARDVSL
-38 WGASPETQSIVG
+38 WAAAPEAQSIVG
-50 QRLGWLDAPGWLNEN
+50 KRLGWLDAPDWLNKN
-65 REELTTWARA
+65 REELTTWARD
-75 IQSEGFAR
+75 IHGQGFAR

-108 GLPLV
+108 GVPLV

-124 ATATAPSLSQTLFIS
+124 ATAAAASLSETLFVS
-139 ASKSGTTVE
+139 ASKSGTTIE
-148 VSALTAYFYQQVKAQ
+148 VAALTAYFYQQVKAE
-163 RGHAAGENFVAITDA
+163 RGRAAGENFVAITDA

-188 HDFRRC
+188 HNFRHC
-194 FLNPADVGGRF
+194 FLNPADIGGRF

-221 DLERMFC
+221 DLERMFY
-228 SAYAAR
+228 SAYDAR
-234 AASGLDTPD
+234 AASGADTPD
-243 ADPPALRLGQAMAR
+243 AEPSALRLGQAMAR
-257 SALAGR
+257 SVLAGR

-272 QLGAFSAWVEQLVA
+272 QLRAFSVWVEQLVA

-299 IDETLPIDDY
+299 IDEALPIGAY

-331 ALAAAGHE
+331 ALKGAGYE
-339 IDHHQLDDRYAV
+339 IDHHQLDDRYDL

-364 AAALLAVN
+364 AAVLLAVN

-378 VVSSKQT
+378 VVSSKQA

-409 HALRMPLALVDEDAG
+409 HTLRMPFALVDEDVG
-424 VIEQLVR
+424 LIGQLVQ
-431 FFQNADP
+431 FFQNAGP
-438 TNYLTLMP
+438 SNYLTLMP
-446 FLHMTDDV
+446 FLHMTDGV
-454 QNLLSDLVVAL
+454 QTALLELVVAL

-501 TASTGTVLAIPGE
+501 TASTDTVLAIPGE
-514 PYSFSE
+514 PYSFSD
-520 LNNAQARGDF
+520 LNNAQACGDF
-530 SNLVALGRQVAH
+530 SSLVALGRQVAH

-550 EALAAVVAAVR
+550 QALAAVVAEVR
-561 LLWTENV
+561 LRWTETV

>member
-1 MPARPVFPGCS
+1 
-12 DAVTISMTEADV
+12 MTEADV
-24 ADIARRIH
+24 VDIARRIH
-32 AHDVSL
+32 TRDVSL
-38 WGASPETQSIVG
+38 WPAAPEEQPIIG
-50 QRLGWLDAPGWLNEN
+50 KRLGWLDAPDWLKKN
-65 REELTTWARA
+65 REELTRWARD
-75 IQSEGFAR
+75 IYGQEFAR

-96 QALAGVLGKTEQ
+96 RTLAGVFGKTEQ

-113 VLDTTHPDAIA
+113 VLDTTHPEAIA
-124 ATATAPSLSQTLFIS
+124 VTAAAASLSETLFVS
-139 ASKSGTTVE
+139 ASKSGTTAE
-148 VSALTAYFYQQVKAQ
+148 VTALTAYFYQQVKAE
-163 RGHAAGENFVAITDA
+163 RGRAAGENFVAITDA

-205 SVLTAF
+205 SMLTAF

-221 DLERMFC
+221 DLDRMFN
-228 SAYAAR
+228 SAR
-234 AASGLDTPD
+234 AARVASEADTPD
-243 ADPPALRLGQAMAR
+243 ADQSALRLGQAMAR

-272 QLGAFSAWVEQLVA
+272 QLGAFSAWVEQLIA

-299 IDETLPIDDY
+299 IDESLPIGAY
-309 GADRFFVAVT
+309 GMDRFFVAVT
-319 LAGDHTLDETLQ
+319 LTGDHTLDETLQ
-331 ALAAAGHE
+331 ALEAAGHE
-339 IDHHQLDDRYAV
+339 IDHHQLDDRYDLA
-351 VGEFFRWEFAVAV
+351 GEFFRWEFAVAV
-364 AAALLAVN
+364 AGALLAVN

-392 KKEEQAISI
+392 NKEEQANSI

-409 HALRMPLALVDEDAG
+409 LTLRMPISLVDEDAG
-424 VIEQLVR
+424 LSGQLLR
-431 FFQNADP
+431 FFQNASP

-446 FLHMTDDV
+446 FLYMTDDV
-454 QNLLSDLVVAL
+454 QNALSELITAL

-492 PNTGLYLII
+492 PNSGLYLII
-501 TASTGTVLAIPGE
+501 TASTDTMLPIPGE
-514 PYSFSE
+514 PYSFSD
-520 LNNAQARGDF
+520 LNNAQASGDF
-530 SNLVALGRQVAH
+530 LSLVALGRQVAH
-542 LDLGSSPQ
+542 LDLGALTQ
-550 EALAAVVAAVR
+550 QALAAVTAEVQLR
-561 LLWTENV
+561 WTESA

>member
-1 MPARPVFPGCS
+1 
-12 DAVTISMTEADV
+12 MTEADV
-24 ADIARRIH
+24 VDIARRVH
-32 AHDVSL
+32 ARDVSL
-38 WGASPETQSIVG
+38 WGATSETRSIVG
-50 QRLGWLDAPGWLNEN
+50 KRLGWLDAPDWLNEHH
-65 REELTTWARA
+65 EELTTWARD
-75 IQSEGFAR
+75 IRSQGFAR

-96 QALAGVLGKTEQ
+96 QALAGVFGKTEQ

-113 VLDTTHPDAIA
+113 VLDTTHPEAIA
-124 ATATAPSLSQTLFIS
+124 ATAATATLSETLFIS
-139 ASKSGTTVE
+139 ASKSGSTTE
-148 VSALTAYFYQQVKAQ
+148 VTALTAYFYQQVKAE
-163 RGHAAGENFVAITDA
+163 RGSAAGENFVAITDA
-178 GSALQHYAEA
+178 GSALQRYAED

-194 FLNPADVGGRF
+194 FLNPPDVGGRF

-221 DLERMFC
+221 DLDRMFN
-228 SAYAAR
+228 SARTAR
-234 AASGLDTPD
+234 AASGADTPD
-243 ADPPALRLGQAMAR
+243 ADPSALRLGQAMAR

-272 QLGAFSAWVEQLVA
+272 QLGAFSVWVEQLVA
-286 ESTGKSGIGIIPV
+286 ESIGKSGIGIIPV
-299 IDETLPIDDY
+299 IDESLPIGVY
-309 GADRFFVAVT
+309 GMDRFFVAVT
-319 LAGDHTLDETLQ
+319 LTGDHTLDETLQ
-331 ALAAAGHE
+331 ALEAAGHE
-339 IDHHQLDDRYAV
+339 IDHHQLDDRYDLA
-351 VGEFFRWEFAVAV
+351 GEFFRWEFAVAV
-364 AAALLAVN
+364 AGALLAVN

-392 KKEEQAISI
+392 KKEEQANSI

-409 HALRMPLALVDEDAG
+409 LTLRMPISLVDEDAG
-424 VIEQLVR
+424 LSGQLLR
-431 FFQNADP
+431 FFQNAGP

-446 FLHMTDDV
+446 FLYMTDDV
-454 QNLLSDLVVAL
+454 QNALSELITAL

-492 PNTGLYLII
+492 PNSGLYLII
-501 TASTGTVLAIPGE
+501 TASTDTMLAIPGE
-514 PYSFSE
+514 PYSFSD
-520 LNNAQARGDF
+520 LNNAQASGDF
-530 SNLVALGRQVAH
+530 LSLAALDRQVAH

-550 EALAAVVAAVR
+550 QALAAVTAEVQLR
-561 LLWTENV
+561 WTESA

>member
-1 MPARPVFPGCS
+1 
-12 DAVTISMTEADV
+12 MTEADV

-32 AHDVSL
+32 ARDVSL
-38 WGASPETQSIVG
+38 WAAAPEAQSIVG
-50 QRLGWLDAPGWLNEN
+50 KRLGWLDAPDWLNKN
-65 REELTTWARA
+65 REELTTWARD
-75 IQSEGFAR
+75 IHGQGFAR

-108 GLPLV
+108 GVPLV
-113 VLDTTHPDAIA
+113 VLDTTHPEAIS
-124 ATATAPSLSQTLFIS
+124 ATAAAASLSETLFVS
-139 ASKSGTTVE
+139 ASKSGTTIE
-148 VSALTAYFYQQVKAQ
+148 VAALTAYFYQQVKAE
-163 RGHAAGENFVAITDA
+163 RGRAAGENFVAITDA

-188 HDFRRC
+188 HNFRHC
-194 FLNPADVGGRF
+194 FLNPADIGGRF

-221 DLERMFC
+221 DLERMFY
-228 SAYAAR
+228 SAYDAR
-234 AASGLDTPD
+234 AASGADTPD
-243 ADPPALRLGQAMAR
+243 ADPSALRLGQAMAR

-272 QLGAFSAWVEQLVA
+272 QLRAFSVWVEQLVA

-299 IDETLPIDDY
+299 IDEALPIGAY

-331 ALAAAGHE
+331 ALKGAGYE
-339 IDHHQLDDRYAV
+339 IDHHQLDDRYDL

-364 AAALLAVN
+364 AAVLLAVN

-409 HALRMPLALVDEDAG
+409 HTLRMPFALVDEDVG
-424 VIEQLVR
+424 LIGQLVQ
-431 FFQNADP
+431 FFQNAGP
-438 TNYLTLMP
+438 SNYLTLMP
-446 FLHMTDDV
+446 FLHMTDGV
-454 QNLLSDLVVAL
+454 QTALLELVVAL

-501 TASTGTVLAIPGE
+501 TASTDTVLAIPGE
-514 PYSFSE
+514 PYSFSD
-520 LNNAQARGDF
+520 LNNAQACGDF
-530 SNLVALGRQVAH
+530 SSLVALGRQVAH

-550 EALAAVVAAVR
+550 QALAAVVAEVR
-561 LLWTENV
+561 LRWTETV

>member
-1 MPARPVFPGCS
+1 
-12 DAVTISMTEADV
+12 MTEADV
-24 ADIARRIH
+24 VDIARRIH
-32 AHDVSL
+32 TRDVSL
-38 WGASPETQSIVG
+38 WPAAPEEQPIIG
-50 QRLGWLDAPGWLNEN
+50 KRLGWLDAPDWLKKN
-65 REELTTWARA
+65 REELTRWARD
-75 IQSEGFAR
+75 IYGQEFAR

-96 QALAGVLGKTEQ
+96 RALAGVFGKTEQ

-113 VLDTTHPDAIA
+113 VLDTTHPEAIA
-124 ATATAPSLSQTLFIS
+124 VTAAAASLSETLFVS
-139 ASKSGTTVE
+139 ASKSGTTAE
-148 VSALTAYFYQQVKAQ
+148 VTALTAYFYQQVKAE
-163 RGHAAGENFVAITDA
+163 RGRAAGENFVAITDA

-205 SVLTAF
+205 SMLTAF

-221 DLERMFC
+221 DLDRMFN
-228 SAYAAR
+228 SAR
-234 AASGLDTPD
+234 AARVASEADTPD
-243 ADPPALRLGQAMAR
+243 ADQSALRLGQAMAR

-272 QLGAFSAWVEQLVA
+272 QLGAFSAWVEQLIA
-286 ESTGKSGIGIIPV
+286 ESTGKSGTGIIPV
-299 IDETLPIDDY
+299 IDESLPIGAY
-309 GADRFFVAVT
+309 GMDRFFVAVT
-319 LAGDHTLDETLQ
+319 LTGDHTLDETLQ
-331 ALAAAGHE
+331 ALEAAGHE
-339 IDHHQLDDRYAV
+339 IDHHQLDDRYDLA
-351 VGEFFRWEFAVAV
+351 GEFFRWEFAVAV
-364 AAALLAVN
+364 AGALLAVN

-392 KKEEQAISI
+392 NKEEQANSI

-409 HALRMPLALVDEDAG
+409 LTLRMPISLVDEDAG
-424 VIEQLVR
+424 LSGQLLR
-431 FFQNADP
+431 FFQNASP

-446 FLHMTDDV
+446 FLYMTDDV
-454 QNLLSDLVVAL
+454 QNALSELITAL

-492 PNTGLYLII
+492 PNSGLYLII
-501 TASTGTVLAIPGE
+501 TASTDTMLPIPGE
-514 PYSFSE
+514 PYSFSD
-520 LNNAQARGDF
+520 LNSAQASGDF
-530 SNLVALGRQVAH
+530 LSLVALGRQVAH
-542 LDLGSSPQ
+542 LDLGALTQ
-550 EALAAVVAAVR
+550 QALAAVTAEVQLR
-561 LLWTENV
+561 WTESA

>member
-1 MPARPVFPGCS
+1 
-12 DAVTISMTEADV
+12 MTEADV
-24 ADIARRIH
+24 VDIARRIH
-32 AHDVSL
+32 TRDVSL
-38 WGASPETQSIVG
+38 WPAAPEEQPIIG
-50 QRLGWLDAPGWLNEN
+50 KRLGWLDAPDWLKKN
-65 REELTTWARA
+65 REELTTWARD
-75 IQSEGFAR
+75 IYGQEFAR

-96 QALAGVLGKTEQ
+96 RALAGVFGKTEQ

-113 VLDTTHPDAIA
+113 VLDTTHPEAIA
-124 ATATAPSLSQTLFIS
+124 VTAAAASLSETLFVS
-139 ASKSGTTVE
+139 ASKSGTTAE
-148 VSALTAYFYQQVKAQ
+148 VTALTAYFYQQVKAE
-163 RGHAAGENFVAITDA
+163 RGRAAGENFVAITDA

-221 DLERMFC
+221 DLDRMFN
-228 SAYAAR
+228 SAR
-234 AASGLDTPD
+234 AARVASEADTPD
-243 ADPPALRLGQAMAR
+243 ADQSALRLGQAMAR

-272 QLGAFSAWVEQLVA
+272 QLGAFSAWVEQLIA

-299 IDETLPIDDY
+299 IDESLPIGAY
-309 GADRFFVAVT
+309 GMDRFFVAVT
-319 LAGDHTLDETLQ
+319 LTGDHTLDETLQ
-331 ALAAAGHE
+331 ALEAAGHE
-339 IDHHQLDDRYAV
+339 IDHHQLDDRYDLA
-351 VGEFFRWEFAVAV
+351 GEFFRWEFAVAV
-364 AAALLAVN
+364 AGALLAVN

-392 KKEEQAISI
+392 KKEEKANSI

-409 HALRMPLALVDEDAG
+409 LTLRMPISLVDEDAG
-424 VIEQLVR
+424 LSGQLLR
-431 FFQNADP
+431 FFQNASP

-446 FLHMTDDV
+446 FLYMTDDV
-454 QNLLSDLVVAL
+454 QNALSELITAL

-492 PNTGLYLII
+492 PNSGLYLII
-501 TASTGTVLAIPGE
+501 TASTDTMLPIPGE
-514 PYSFSE
+514 PYSFSD
-520 LNNAQARGDF
+520 LNNAQASGDF
-530 SNLVALGRQVAH
+530 LSLVALGRQVAH
-542 LDLGSSPQ
+542 LDLGALTQ
-550 EALAAVVAAVR
+550 QALAAVTAEVQLR
-561 LLWTENV
+561 WTESA

>member
-1 MPARPVFPGCS
+1 
-12 DAVTISMTEADV
+12 MTEADV
-24 ADIARRIH
+24 VDIARRIH

-38 WGASPETQSIVG
+38 WGATPETQSIVG
-50 QRLGWLDAPGWLNEN
+50 QRLGWLDAPDWLNEN

-75 IQSEGFAR
+75 IQGEGFAR

-113 VLDTTHPDAIA
+113 VLDTTHPEAIA
-124 ATATAPSLSQTLFIS
+124 ATAAAASLSETLFIS
-139 ASKSGTTVE
+139 ASKSGTTIE

-234 AASGLDTPD
+234 AASEVDTPD
-243 ADPPALRLGQAMAR
+243 AGPSALRLGQAMAR

-339 IDHHQLDDRYAV
+339 IDHHQLGDRYAV

-409 HALRMPLALVDEDAG
+409 HALRMPFALVDEDAG

-446 FLHMTDDV
+446 FVHMTDDV
-454 QNLLSDLVVAL
+454 QNLLSELVVAL

-470 LPVIL
+470 VPVIL

-501 TASTGTVLAIPGE
+501 TASTDTVLAIPGE
-514 PYSFSE
+514 PYSFSD

-530 SNLVALGRQVAH
+530 SSLVALGRQVAH

-550 EALAAVVAAVR
+550 QALAAVTAEVQLR
-561 LLWTENV
+561 WTESA

>member
-1 MPARPVFPGCS
+1 
-12 DAVTISMTEADV
+12 MTEADV
-24 ADIARRIH
+24 VDIARRIH
-32 AHDVSL
+32 TRDVSL
-38 WGASPETQSIVG
+38 WPAAPEEQPIIG
-50 QRLGWLDAPGWLNEN
+50 KRLGWLDAPDWLKKN
-65 REELTTWARA
+65 REELTRWARD
-75 IQSEGFAR
+75 IYGQEFAR

-96 QALAGVLGKTEQ
+96 RTLAGVFGKTEQ

-113 VLDTTHPDAIA
+113 VLDTTHPEAIA
-124 ATATAPSLSQTLFIS
+124 VTAAAASLSETLFVS
-139 ASKSGTTVE
+139 ASKSGTTAE
-148 VSALTAYFYQQVKAQ
+148 VTALTAYFYQQVKAE
-163 RGHAAGENFVAITDA
+163 RGRAAGENFVAITDA

-205 SVLTAF
+205 SMLTAF

-221 DLERMFC
+221 DLDRMFN
-228 SAYAAR
+228 SAR
-234 AASGLDTPD
+234 AARVASEADTPD
-243 ADPPALRLGQAMAR
+243 AGQSALRLGQAMAR

-272 QLGAFSAWVEQLVA
+272 QLGAFSAWVEQLIA

-299 IDETLPIDDY
+299 IDESLPIGAY
-309 GADRFFVAVT
+309 GMDRFFVAVT
-319 LAGDHTLDETLQ
+319 LTGDHTLDETLQ
-331 ALAAAGHE
+331 ALEAAGHE
-339 IDHHQLDDRYAV
+339 IDHHQLDDRYDLA
-351 VGEFFRWEFAVAV
+351 GEFFRWEFAVAV
-364 AAALLAVN
+364 AGALLAVN

-392 KKEEQAISI
+392 NKEEQANSI

-409 HALRMPLALVDEDAG
+409 LTLRMPISLVDEDAG
-424 VIEQLVR
+424 LSGQLLR
-431 FFQNADP
+431 FFQNASP

-446 FLHMTDDV
+446 FLYMTDDV
-454 QNLLSDLVVAL
+454 QNALSELITAL

-492 PNTGLYLII
+492 PNSGLYLII
-501 TASTGTVLAIPGE
+501 TASTDTMLPIPGE
-514 PYSFSE
+514 PYSFSD
-520 LNNAQARGDF
+520 LNNAQASGDF
-530 SNLVALGRQVAH
+530 LSLVALGRQVAH
-542 LDLGSSPQ
+542 LDLGALTQ
-550 EALAAVVAAVR
+550 QALAAVTAEVQLR
-561 LLWTENV
+561 WTESA

>member
-1 MPARPVFPGCS
+1 
-12 DAVTISMTEADV
+12 MTEADV
-24 ADIARRIH
+24 VDIAGRIH
-32 AHDVSL
+32 TRDVSL
-38 WGASPETQSIVG
+38 WPAAPEEQPIIG
-50 QRLGWLDAPGWLNEN
+50 KRLGWLDAPDWLKKN
-65 REELTTWARA
+65 REELTTWARD
-75 IQSEGFAR
+75 IYGQEFAR

-96 QALAGVLGKTEQ
+96 RALAGVFGKTEQ

-113 VLDTTHPDAIA
+113 VLDTTHPEAIA
-124 ATATAPSLSQTLFIS
+124 VTAAAASLSETLFVS
-139 ASKSGTTVE
+139 ASKSGTTAE
-148 VSALTAYFYQQVKAQ
+148 VTALTAYFYQQVKAE
-163 RGHAAGENFVAITDA
+163 RGRAAGENFVAITDA

-205 SVLTAF
+205 SMLTAF

-221 DLERMFC
+221 DLDRMFN
-228 SAYAAR
+228 SAR
-234 AASGLDTPD
+234 AARVASEADTPD
-243 ADPPALRLGQAMAR
+243 ADQSALRLGQAMAR

-272 QLGAFSAWVEQLVA
+272 QLGAFSAWVEQLIA

-299 IDETLPIDDY
+299 IDESLPIGAY
-309 GADRFFVAVT
+309 GMDRFFVAVT
-319 LAGDHTLDETLQ
+319 LTGDHTLDETLQ
-331 ALAAAGHE
+331 ALEAAGHE
-339 IDHHQLDDRYAV
+339 IDHHQLDDRYDLA
-351 VGEFFRWEFAVAV
+351 GEFFRWEFAVAV
-364 AAALLAVN
+364 AGALLAVN

-392 KKEEQAISI
+392 NKEEQANSI

-409 HALRMPLALVDEDAG
+409 LTLRMPISLVDEDAG
-424 VIEQLVR
+424 LSGQLLR
-431 FFQNADP
+431 FFQNASP

-446 FLHMTDDV
+446 FLYMTDDV
-454 QNLLSDLVVAL
+454 QNALSELITAL

-492 PNTGLYLII
+492 PNSGLYLII
-501 TASTGTVLAIPGE
+501 TASTDTMLPIPGE
-514 PYSFSE
+514 PYSFSD
-520 LNNAQARGDF
+520 LNNAQASGDF
-530 SNLVALGRQVAH
+530 LSLVALGRQVAH
-542 LDLGSSPQ
+542 LDLGALTQ
-550 EALAAVVAAVR
+550 QALAAVTAEVQLR
-561 LLWTENV
+561 WTESA

>member
-1 MPARPVFPGCS
+1 
-12 DAVTISMTEADV
+12 MTEADV
-24 ADIARRIH
+24 VDIARRIH
-32 AHDVSL
+32 TRDVSL
-38 WGASPETQSIVG
+38 WAAAPEAQSIVG
-50 QRLGWLDAPGWLNEN
+50 KRLGWLDAPDWLNKN
-65 REELTTWARA
+65 REELTTWARD
-75 IQSEGFAR
+75 IHGQGFAR

-108 GLPLV
+108 GVPLV
-113 VLDTTHPDAIA
+113 VLDTTHPEAIS
-124 ATATAPSLSQTLFIS
+124 ATAAAASLSETLFVS
-139 ASKSGTTVE
+139 ASKSGTTIE
-148 VSALTAYFYQQVKAQ
+148 VAALTAYFYQQVKAE
-163 RGHAAGENFVAITDA
+163 RGRAAGENFVAITDA

-188 HDFRRC
+188 HNFRHC
-194 FLNPADVGGRF
+194 FLNPADIGGRF

-221 DLERMFC
+221 DLERMFN
-228 SAYAAR
+228 SARTAR
-234 AASGLDTPD
+234 AASGADTPD
-243 ADPPALRLGQAMAR
+243 ADPSALRLGQAMAR

-272 QLGAFSAWVEQLVA
+272 QLGAFSVWVEQLVA
-286 ESTGKSGIGIIPV
+286 ESIGKSGIGIIPV
-299 IDETLPIDDY
+299 IDESLPIGAY
-309 GADRFFVAVT
+309 GMDRFFVAVT
-319 LAGDHTLDETLQ
+319 LTGDHTLDETLQ
-331 ALAAAGHE
+331 ALEAAGHE
-339 IDHHQLDDRYAV
+339 IDHHQLDDRYDLA
-351 VGEFFRWEFAVAV
+351 GEFFRWEFAVAV
-364 AAALLAVN
+364 AGALLAIN

-392 KKEEQAISI
+392 KKEEQANSI

-409 HALRMPLALVDEDAG
+409 LTLRMPISLVDEDAG
-424 VIEQLVR
+424 LSGQLLR
-431 FFQNADP
+431 FFQNAGP

-446 FLHMTDDV
+446 FLYMTDDV
-454 QNLLSDLVVAL
+454 QNALSELITAL

-501 TASTGTVLAIPGE
+501 TASTDTMLAIPGE
-514 PYSFSE
+514 PYSFSD
-520 LNNAQARGDF
+520 LNNAQASGDF
-530 SNLVALGRQVAH
+530 LSLAALDRQVAH

-550 EALAAVVAAVR
+550 QALAAVTAEVQLR
-561 LLWTENV
+561 WTESA

>member
-1 MPARPVFPGCS
+1 
-12 DAVTISMTEADV
+12 MTEADV
-24 ADIARRIH
+24 VDIARRIH
-32 AHDVSL
+32 TRDVSL
-38 WGASPETQSIVG
+38 WPAAPEEQPIIG
-50 QRLGWLDAPGWLNEN
+50 KRLGWLDAPDWLKKN
-65 REELTTWARA
+65 REELTTWARD
-75 IQSEGFAR
+75 IYDQEFAR

-96 QALAGVLGKTEQ
+96 RALAGVFGKTEQ

-113 VLDTTHPDAIA
+113 VLDTTHPEAIA
-124 ATATAPSLSQTLFIS
+124 VTAAAASLSETLFVS
-139 ASKSGTTVE
+139 ASKSGTTAE
-148 VSALTAYFYQQVKAQ
+148 VTALTAYFYQQVKAE
-163 RGHAAGENFVAITDA
+163 RGRAAGENFVAITDA

-205 SVLTAF
+205 SMLTAF

-221 DLERMFC
+221 DLDRMFN
-228 SAYAAR
+228 SAR
-234 AASGLDTPD
+234 AARVASEADTPD
-243 ADPPALRLGQAMAR
+243 ADQSALRLGQAMAR

-272 QLGAFSAWVEQLVA
+272 QLGAFSAWVEQLIA

-299 IDETLPIDDY
+299 IDESLPIGAY
-309 GADRFFVAVT
+309 GMDRFFVAVT
-319 LAGDHTLDETLQ
+319 LTGDHTLDETLQ
-331 ALAAAGHE
+331 ALEAAGHE
-339 IDHHQLDDRYAV
+339 IDHHQLDDRYDLA
-351 VGEFFRWEFAVAV
+351 GEFFRWEFAVAV
-364 AAALLAVN
+364 AGALLAVN

-392 KKEEQAISI
+392 NKEEQANSI

-409 HALRMPLALVDEDAG
+409 LTLRMPISLVDEDAG
-424 VIEQLVR
+424 LSGQLLR
-431 FFQNADP
+431 FFQNASP

-446 FLHMTDDV
+446 FLYMTDDV
-454 QNLLSDLVVAL
+454 QNALSELITAL

-492 PNTGLYLII
+492 PNSGLYLII
-501 TASTGTVLAIPGE
+501 TASTDTMLPIPGE
-514 PYSFSE
+514 PYSFSD
-520 LNNAQARGDF
+520 LNNAQATGDF
-530 SNLVALGRQVAH
+530 LSLVALGRQVAH
-542 LDLGSSPQ
+542 LDLGALTQ
-550 EALAAVVAAVR
+550 QALAAVTAEVQLR
-561 LLWTENV
+561 WTESA

>member
-1 MPARPVFPGCS
+1 
-12 DAVTISMTEADV
+12 MTEADV
-24 ADIARRIH
+24 VDIARRIH
-32 AHDVSL
+32 TRDVSL
-38 WGASPETQSIVG
+38 WPAAPEEQPIIG
-50 QRLGWLDAPGWLNEN
+50 KRLGWLDAPDWLKKN
-65 REELTTWARA
+65 REELTTWARD
-75 IQSEGFAR
+75 IYGQEFAR

-96 QALAGVLGKTEQ
+96 RALAGVFGKTEQ

-113 VLDTTHPDAIA
+113 VLDTTHPEAIA
-124 ATATAPSLSQTLFIS
+124 VTAAAASLSETLFVS
-139 ASKSGTTVE
+139 ASKSGTTAE
-148 VSALTAYFYQQVKAQ
+148 VTALTAYFYQQVKAE
-163 RGHAAGENFVAITDA
+163 RGRAAGENFVAITDA

-205 SVLTAF
+205 SMLTAF

-221 DLERMFC
+221 DLDRMFN
-228 SAYAAR
+228 SAR
-234 AASGLDTPD
+234 AARVASEADTPD
-243 ADPPALRLGQAMAR
+243 ADQSALRLGQAMAR

-272 QLGAFSAWVEQLVA
+272 QLGAFSAWVEQLIA

-299 IDETLPIDDY
+299 IDESLPIGAY
-309 GADRFFVAVT
+309 GMDRFFVAVT
-319 LAGDHTLDETLQ
+319 LTGDHTLDETLQ
-331 ALAAAGHE
+331 ALEAAGHE
-339 IDHHQLDDRYAV
+339 IDHHQLDDRYDLA
-351 VGEFFRWEFAVAV
+351 GEFFRWEFAVAV
-364 AAALLAVN
+364 AGALLAVN

-392 KKEEQAISI
+392 KKEEQANSI

-409 HALRMPLALVDEDAG
+409 LTLRMPISLVDEDAG
-424 VIEQLVR
+424 LSGQLLR
-431 FFQNADP
+431 FFQNASP

-446 FLHMTDDV
+446 FLYMTDDV
-454 QNLLSDLVVAL
+454 QNALSELITAL

-492 PNTGLYLII
+492 PNSGLYLII
-501 TASTGTVLAIPGE
+501 TASTDTMLPIPGE
-514 PYSFSE
+514 PYSFSD
-520 LNNAQARGDF
+520 LNNAQASGDF
-530 SNLVALGRQVAH
+530 LSLVALGRQVAH
-542 LDLGSSPQ
+542 LDLGALTQ
-550 EALAAVVAAVR
+550 QALAAVTAEVQLR
-561 LLWTENV
+561 WTESA

>member
-1 MPARPVFPGCS
+1 M
-12 DAVTISMTEADV
+12 IEADV
-24 ADIARRIH
+24 VDIAGRIH
-32 AHDVSL
+32 TRDVSL
-38 WGASPETQSIVG
+38 WPAAPEEQPIIG
-50 QRLGWLDAPGWLNEN
+50 KRLGWLDAPDWLKKN
-65 REELTTWARA
+65 REELTTWARD
-75 IQSEGFAR
+75 IYGQEFAR

-96 QALAGVLGKTEQ
+96 RTLAGVFGKTEQ

-113 VLDTTHPDAIA
+113 VLDTTHPEAIA
-124 ATATAPSLSQTLFIS
+124 VTAAAASLSETLFVS
-139 ASKSGTTVE
+139 ASKSGTTAE
-148 VSALTAYFYQQVKAQ
+148 VTALTAYFYQQVKAE
-163 RGHAAGENFVAITDA
+163 RGRAAGENFVAITDA

-205 SVLTAF
+205 SMLTAF

-221 DLERMFC
+221 DLDRMFN
-228 SAYAAR
+228 SAR
-234 AASGLDTPD
+234 AARVASEADTPD
-243 ADPPALRLGQAMAR
+243 ADQSALRLGQAMAR

-272 QLGAFSAWVEQLVA
+272 QLGAFSAWVEQLIA

-299 IDETLPIDDY
+299 IDESLPIGAY
-309 GADRFFVAVT
+309 GMDRFFVAVT
-319 LAGDHTLDETLQ
+319 LTGDHTLDETLQ
-331 ALAAAGHE
+331 ALEAAGHE
-339 IDHHQLDDRYAV
+339 IDHHQLDDRYDLA
-351 VGEFFRWEFAVAV
+351 GEFFRWEFAVAV
-364 AAALLAVN
+364 AGALLAVN

-392 KKEEQAISI
+392 KKEEKANSI

-409 HALRMPLALVDEDAG
+409 LTLRMPISLVDEDAG
-424 VIEQLVR
+424 LSGQLLR
-431 FFQNADP
+431 FFQNASP

-446 FLHMTDDV
+446 FLYMTDDV
-454 QNLLSDLVVAL
+454 QNALSELITAL

-492 PNTGLYLII
+492 PNSGLYLII
-501 TASTGTVLAIPGE
+501 TASTDTMLPIPGE
-514 PYSFSE
+514 PYSFSD
-520 LNNAQARGDF
+520 LNNAQASGDF
-530 SNLVALGRQVAH
+530 LSLVALGRQVAH
-542 LDLGSSPQ
+542 LDLGALTQ
-550 EALAAVVAAVR
+550 QALAAVTAEVQLR
-561 LLWTENV
+561 WTESA

>member
-1 MPARPVFPGCS
+1 
-12 DAVTISMTEADV
+12 MTEADV
-24 ADIARRIH
+24 VDIARRIH
-32 AHDVSL
+32 TRDVSL
-38 WGASPETQSIVG
+38 WPAAPEEQPIIG
-50 QRLGWLDAPGWLNEN
+50 KRLGWLDAPDWLKKN
-65 REELTTWARA
+65 REELTTWARD
-75 IQSEGFAR
+75 IYGQEFAR

-96 QALAGVLGKTEQ
+96 RTLAGVFGKTEQ

-113 VLDTTHPDAIA
+113 VLDTTHPEAIA
-124 ATATAPSLSQTLFIS
+124 VTAAAASLSETLFVS
-139 ASKSGTTVE
+139 ASKSGTTAE
-148 VSALTAYFYQQVKAQ
+148 VTALTAYFYQQVKAE
-163 RGHAAGENFVAITDA
+163 RGRAAGENFVAITDA
-178 GSALQHYAEA
+178 GSALQRYAEA

-221 DLERMFC
+221 DLDRMFN
-228 SAYAAR
+228 SAR
-234 AASGLDTPD
+234 AARVASEADTPD
-243 ADPPALRLGQAMAR
+243 ADQSALRLGQAMAR

-272 QLGAFSAWVEQLVA
+272 QLGAFSAWVEQLIA

-299 IDETLPIDDY
+299 IDESLPIGAY
-309 GADRFFVAVT
+309 GMDRFFVAVT
-319 LAGDHTLDETLQ
+319 LTGDHTLDETLQ
-331 ALAAAGHE
+331 ALEAAGHE
-339 IDHHQLDDRYAV
+339 IDHHQLDDRYDLA
-351 VGEFFRWEFAVAV
+351 GEFFRWEFAVAV
-364 AAALLAVN
+364 AGALLAVN

-392 KKEEQAISI
+392 NKEEQANSI

-409 HALRMPLALVDEDAG
+409 LTLRMPISLVDEDAG
-424 VIEQLVR
+424 LSGQLLR
-431 FFQNADP
+431 FFQNASP

-446 FLHMTDDV
+446 FLYMTDDV
-454 QNLLSDLVVAL
+454 QNALSELITAL

-492 PNTGLYLII
+492 PNSGLYLII
-501 TASTGTVLAIPGE
+501 TASTDTMLPIPGE
-514 PYSFSE
+514 PYSFSD
-520 LNNAQARGDF
+520 LNNAQASGDF
-530 SNLVALGRQVAH
+530 LSLVALGRQVAH
-542 LDLGSSPQ
+542 LDLGALTQ
-550 EALAAVVAAVR
+550 QALAAVTAEVQLR
-561 LLWTENV
+561 WTESA

>member
-1 MPARPVFPGCS
+1 
-12 DAVTISMTEADV
+12 MTEADV
-24 ADIARRIH
+24 VDIARRIH
-32 AHDVSL
+32 TRDVSL
-38 WGASPETQSIVG
+38 WPAAPEEQPIIG
-50 QRLGWLDAPGWLNEN
+50 KRLGWLDAPDWLKKN
-65 REELTTWARA
+65 REELTTWARD
-75 IQSEGFAR
+75 IYGQEFAR

-96 QALAGVLGKTEQ
+96 RALAGVFGKTEQ

-113 VLDTTHPDAIA
+113 VLDTTHPEAIA
-124 ATATAPSLSQTLFIS
+124 VTAAAASLSETLFVS
-139 ASKSGTTVE
+139 ASKSGTTAE
-148 VSALTAYFYQQVKAQ
+148 VTALTAYFYQQVKAE
-163 RGHAAGENFVAITDA
+163 RGRAAGENFVAITDA

-205 SVLTAF
+205 SMLTAF

-221 DLERMFC
+221 DLDRMFN
-228 SAYAAR
+228 SAR
-234 AASGLDTPD
+234 AARVASEADTPD
-243 ADPPALRLGQAMAR
+243 ADQSALRLGQAMAR

-272 QLGAFSAWVEQLVA
+272 QLGAFSAWVEQLIA
-286 ESTGKSGIGIIPV
+286 ESTGKSGTGIIPV
-299 IDETLPIDDY
+299 IDESLPIGAY
-309 GADRFFVAVT
+309 GMDRFFVAVT
-319 LAGDHTLDETLQ
+319 LTGDHTLDETLQ
-331 ALAAAGHE
+331 ALEAAGHE
-339 IDHHQLDDRYAV
+339 IDHHQLDDRYDLA
-351 VGEFFRWEFAVAV
+351 GEFFRWEFAVAV
-364 AAALLAVN
+364 AGALLAVN

-392 KKEEQAISI
+392 YKEEQANSI

-409 HALRMPLALVDEDAG
+409 LTLRMPISLVDEDAG
-424 VIEQLVR
+424 LSGQLLR
-431 FFQNADP
+431 FFQNASP

-446 FLHMTDDV
+446 FLYMTDDV
-454 QNLLSDLVVAL
+454 QNALSELITAL

-492 PNTGLYLII
+492 PNSGLYLII
-501 TASTGTVLAIPGE
+501 TASTDTMLPIPGE
-514 PYSFSE
+514 PYSFSD
-520 LNNAQARGDF
+520 LNNAQASGDF
-530 SNLVALGRQVAH
+530 LSLVALGRQVAH
-542 LDLGSSPQ
+542 LDLGALTQ
-550 EALAAVVAAVR
+550 QALAAVTAEVQLR
-561 LLWTENV
+561 WTESA

>member
-1 MPARPVFPGCS
+1 
-12 DAVTISMTEADV
+12 MTEADV
-24 ADIARRIH
+24 VDIARRIH
-32 AHDVSL
+32 TRDVSL
-38 WGASPETQSIVG
+38 WPAAPEEQPIIG
-50 QRLGWLDAPGWLNEN
+50 KRLGWLDAPDWLKKN
-65 REELTTWARA
+65 REELTTWARD
-75 IQSEGFAR
+75 IYGQEFAR

-96 QALAGVLGKTEQ
+96 RALAGVFGKTEQ

-113 VLDTTHPDAIA
+113 VLDTTHPEAIA
-124 ATATAPSLSQTLFIS
+124 VTAAAASLSKTLFVS
-139 ASKSGTTVE
+139 ASKSGTTAE
-148 VSALTAYFYQQVKAQ
+148 VTALTAYFYQQVKAE
-163 RGHAAGENFVAITDA
+163 RGRAAGENFVAITDA

-205 SVLTAF
+205 SMLTAF

-221 DLERMFC
+221 DLDRMFN
-228 SAYAAR
+228 SAR
-234 AASGLDTPD
+234 AARVASEADTPD
-243 ADPPALRLGQAMAR
+243 ADQSALRLGQAMAR

-272 QLGAFSAWVEQLVA
+272 QLGAFSAWVEQLIA

-299 IDETLPIDDY
+299 IDESLPIGAY
-309 GADRFFVAVT
+309 GMDRFFVAVT
-319 LAGDHTLDETLQ
+319 LTGDHTLDETLQ
-331 ALAAAGHE
+331 ALEAAGHE
-339 IDHHQLDDRYAV
+339 IDHHQLDDRYDLA
-351 VGEFFRWEFAVAV
+351 GEFFRWEFAVAV
-364 AAALLAVN
+364 AGALLAVN

-392 KKEEQAISI
+392 NKEEQANSI

-409 HALRMPLALVDEDAG
+409 LTLRMPISLVDEDAG
-424 VIEQLVR
+424 LSGQLLR
-431 FFQNADP
+431 FFQNASP

-446 FLHMTDDV
+446 FLYMTDDV
-454 QNLLSDLVVAL
+454 QNALSELITAL

-492 PNTGLYLII
+492 PNSGLYLII
-501 TASTGTVLAIPGE
+501 TASTDTMLPIPGE
-514 PYSFSE
+514 PYSFSD
-520 LNNAQARGDF
+520 LNNAQASGDF
-530 SNLVALGRQVAH
+530 LSLVALGRQVAH
-542 LDLGSSPQ
+542 LDLGALTQ
-550 EALAAVVAAVR
+550 QALAAVTAEVQLR
-561 LLWTENV
+561 WTESA